1 MSLLSRLAT
10 LLTLFTKLLDLWR
23 EYRLR
28 QGVRAEIENER
39 LKKEE
44 EARNQANEIDKD
56 VGSSDLDSLRDR
68 MRQYQRD

>member
-1 MSLLSRLAT
+1 VSLLSRLAT